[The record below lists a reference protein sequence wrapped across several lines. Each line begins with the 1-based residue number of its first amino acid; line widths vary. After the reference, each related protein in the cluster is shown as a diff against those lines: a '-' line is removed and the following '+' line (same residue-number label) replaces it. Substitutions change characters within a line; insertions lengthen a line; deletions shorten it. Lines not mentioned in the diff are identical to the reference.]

1 MSKTP
6 RGRPRVYDIPFPE
19 IYEALSRH
27 LQIRLAAN
35 ALGCPESVISYRLR
49 QLGLTAWQVMQSGS
63 IEELLHEE
71 LVRRREG
78 Q

>member
-1 MSKTP
+1 MEKRP

-27 LQIRLAAN
+27 LQIRLAAET
-35 ALGCPESVISYRLR
+35 LGCPEHIIHYRLR
-49 QLGLTAWQVMQSGS
+49 YLGLTPWEVMQAGS

-71 LVRRREG
+71 QVRRREWR
-78 Q
+78 